1 MRHRSAESV
10 LEGSVI
16 VCHCRVVNH
25 RDIGDAVA
33 SGARTVTDVSELC
46 GAGTV
51 CRGCVTT
58 IAALIS
64 EHLDDPTATPCRLP
78 RRVHAAA

>member
-1 MRHRSAESV
+1 
-10 LEGSVI
+10 VI

-33 SGARTVTDVSELC
+33 SGARTVSDITDLC
-46 GAGTV
+46 GAGSV
-51 CRGCVTT
+51 CRGCVP
-58 IAALIS
+58 AIS
-64 EHLDDPTATPCRLP
+64 DMLAEHLDEPSSTPCRLP

>member
-1 MRHRSAESV
+1 
-10 LEGSVI
+10 VI

-33 SGARTVTDVSELC
+33 SGARTVTDVSDMC

-51 CRGCVTT
+51 CRGCVPT
-58 IAALIS
+58 IAEMIS
-64 EHLDDPTATPCRLP
+64 EHLDVVTATPCRLP